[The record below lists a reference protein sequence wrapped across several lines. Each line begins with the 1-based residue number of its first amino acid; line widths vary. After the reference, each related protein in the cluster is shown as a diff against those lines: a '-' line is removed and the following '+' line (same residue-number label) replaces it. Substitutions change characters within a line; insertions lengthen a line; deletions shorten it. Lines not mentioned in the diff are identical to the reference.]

1 MPQLVAP
8 AIVCAVRHHGEHG
21 AVVRALT
28 PEAGLVAGYVRG
40 GRSRTMRP
48 VLIPG
53 NRVKADYRARTV
65 EQLASLSVELEHSL
79 APILAEPLPAAAIEW
94 ACALTAASLPEE
106 NAYPVL
112 YEALSAVLDAIAAA
126 PAARGWAVG
135 LVRYELLLLGELG
148 FGLDLSGCVVTGA
161 GPESLVYVSP
171 RTGAAVSA
179 QGASGHEAKL
189 LVLPS
194 FLRDRVM
201 EADWDAILA
210 GFALTRHFLERS
222 ILTDR
227 RADVLASRDRLI
239 ERLKR
244 AVA

>member
-1 MPQLVAP
+1 MPHLVTP

-21 AVVRALT
+21 AVARALT
-28 PEAGLVAGYVRG
+28 PDAGLVAGYVRG

-53 NRVKADYRARTV
+53 NRVKAEYRTRTV

-94 ACALTAASLPEE
+94 VCALTAAALPEE
-106 NAYPVL
+106 NAYPAL
-112 YEALSAVLDAIAAA
+112 YEALGAVLDAIEAA
-126 PAARGWAVG
+126 PAARGWAVA

-148 FGLDLSGCVVTGA
+148 FGLDLSACVVTGA
-161 GPESLVYVSP
+161 GPESLAYVSP

-179 QGASGHEAKL
+179 EGAGGHEAKL
-189 LVLPS
+189 LALPS
-194 FLRDRVM
+194 FLRAPAMR
-201 EADWDAILA
+201 ADWPEIIA

-222 ILTDR
+222 ILIDR
-227 RADVLASRDRLI
+227 RADILASRDRLT